1 MASGPNNNLEQDT
14 VQESKKSEMVR
25 GRNKQKAD
33 KQAAD
38 HDEEGVKPQQEE
50 TFAEIQDYVSDWM
63 AKKFQLGKFE
73 EKLRKD
79 FEIDPASI
87 VQGRW
92 PPKKVREGYLSWKKH
107 NRHREPYAFLLSQAG
122 KAGKRLQTA
131 AIVEES
137 LRRKIQ
143 ELETEIRDKTWR
155 SEMEKRDLEEQLAEA
170 DMLLEHTGM
179 RRRGA
184 VPARHSEGRSQLPH
198 YHRPHHGEGGRGGQ
212 HSTRLYPTLHGLD
225 PAAPPAMVEA
235 SGSAVDI
242 SDTIELGGSFIAHY
256 PAIGGLFEPLNST
269 PPGGYQQPT
278 GKGPCFQQSTAD
290 AQASMGLATGPGLY
304 TSYVTHYQ
312 QPAQPQQG
320 QYQPLATATA
330 PTPTPSMLLP
340 APPATNPQYLPPEQA
355 NQAPSNDD
363 ATAVPVTDAPSTS
376 DASQGAAAPII
387 KPKTKRRRPPA
398 EGWDVWDESA
408 DEALICPVR
417 TVANAD
423 GVSVFYQPA
432 KGDEIQKWS
441 AAIQHPRDAG
451 RHTWTKKKELK
462 EMRDLHP
469 FDALKILHRYVT
481 ALLEGNYQ
489 KTWQS

>member
-1 MASGPNNNLEQDT
+1 
-14 VQESKKSEMVR
+14 
-25 GRNKQKAD
+25 
-33 KQAAD
+33 
-38 HDEEGVKPQQEE
+38 
-50 TFAEIQDYVSDWM
+50 
-63 AKKFQLGKFE
+63 
-73 EKLRKD
+73 
-79 FEIDPASI
+79 
-87 VQGRW
+87 
-92 PPKKVREGYLSWKKH
+92 
-107 NRHREPYAFLLSQAG
+107 
-122 KAGKRLQTA
+122 
-131 AIVEES
+131 
-137 LRRKIQ
+137 
-143 ELETEIRDKTWR
+143 
-155 SEMEKRDLEEQLAEA
+155 MEKRDLEEQLAEA

-184 VPARHSEGRSQLPH
+184 VPARHSEGRSQLLPLPP
-198 YHRPHHGEGGRGGQ
+198 PHHGGGGRGGQ
-212 HSTRLYPTLHGLD
+212 HSNRLYPTLHGLD

-256 PAIGGLFEPLNST
+256 PAIEGLFEPMNST

-278 GKGPCFQQSTAD
+278 GRGPCFQQSTAD

-304 TSYVTHYQ
+304 ASYVTHYQ

-320 QYQPLATATA
+320 HYQPLATATA

-340 APPATNPQYLPPEQA
+340 VPPATNPQYLPPEQA
-355 NQAPSNDD
+355 NQAPANDD
-363 ATAVPVTDAPSTS
+363 
-376 DASQGAAAPII
+376 
-387 KPKTKRRRPPA
+387 PKTKRRRPPA

-451 RHTWTKKKELK
+451 RHTWTKIKELK

>member
-1 MASGPNNNLEQDT
+1 
-14 VQESKKSEMVR
+14 
-25 GRNKQKAD
+25 
-33 KQAAD
+33 
-38 HDEEGVKPQQEE
+38 
-50 TFAEIQDYVSDWM
+50 
-63 AKKFQLGKFE
+63 
-73 EKLRKD
+73 
-79 FEIDPASI
+79 
-87 VQGRW
+87 
-92 PPKKVREGYLSWKKH
+92 
-107 NRHREPYAFLLSQAG
+107 
-122 KAGKRLQTA
+122 
-131 AIVEES
+131 
-137 LRRKIQ
+137 
-143 ELETEIRDKTWR
+143 
-155 SEMEKRDLEEQLAEA
+155 
-170 DMLLEHTGM
+170 
-179 RRRGA
+179 
-184 VPARHSEGRSQLPH
+184 
-198 YHRPHHGEGGRGGQ
+198 
-212 HSTRLYPTLHGLD
+212 
-225 PAAPPAMVEA
+225 
-235 SGSAVDI
+235 
-242 SDTIELGGSFIAHY
+242 
-256 PAIGGLFEPLNST
+256 
-269 PPGGYQQPT
+269 
-278 GKGPCFQQSTAD
+278 
-290 AQASMGLATGPGLY
+290 MGLPTGPGLY

-320 QYQPLATATA
+320 QFQPLATATA

-340 APPATNPQYLPPEQA
+340 APPATNPQYLSPEQA
-355 NQAPSNDD
+355 NQAPANDD

-376 DASQGAAAPII
+376 DASQGAAAPVI

-451 RHTWTKKKELK
+451 RHTWTKIKELK